1 MTIDTDIRAI
11 KELLAALN
19 EKMDLLLANSETFS
33 IMKLAEASLKEFI
46 EQEPDIYSID
56 DVKVRYH

>member
-33 IMKLAEASLKEFI
+33 IMKLAEASLREFI